1 MAFATRESPL
11 TMFDIRN
18 AFARRFIRDT
28 FAVATGDYFAYGV
41 MFVLTVLVS
50 RTFGASELGRFSL
63 GFAIS
68 SILILSTNNGFSAI
82 LKRDVAVKRSR
93 APEYT
98 GTFWALR
105 ILMLAVLGLFVV
117 VGTALAAH
125 RDQRTAL
132 VVAIVYFAKS
142 IDSLGEICFGVYQA
156 CDRMMFYSIARIA
169 QFGTLLAG
177 CSVALFYFRSVN
189 LFYWVFVAV
198 STVSLLANVSFI
210 WNGMGIVPR
219 FSRQLLSY
227 SFRESWPLIV
237 NAFAYV
243 AYARIGILIV
253 GYLLGVE
260 ATGIYSAGVNVL
272 SGLAVLPAACGVV
285 LFPRMSRAFENN
297 DPRLLVTI
305 RKTMLL
311 LAAVGA
317 LVTCILVFGA
327 PWVIRLYGKLPLN
340 AVGMTRLLA
349 LGLTPQFAAPVL
361 GYAFTAIRRQKD
373 GMLFA
378 TGMLAVSAI
387 LYFLFTS
394 IAGRNGAALAYVTS
408 QLLWTLGAYF
418 LINRRLTTASP
429 SLAGATC

>member
-1 MAFATRESPL
+1 ML
-11 TMFDIRN
+11 DIRK
-18 AFARRFIRDT
+18 AIFGGFVRDT

-82 LKRDVAVKRSR
+82 LKRDVAVDRSR

-105 ILMLAVLGLFVV
+105 ILILAVLGLFVV
-117 VGTALAAH
+117 LGTSLAAH

-132 VVAIVYFAKS
+132 VVAIVYVAKS

-156 CDRMMFYSIARIA
+156 CDRMVFYSVARIA
-169 QFGTLLAG
+169 QFGTLLVG
-177 CSVALFYFRSVN
+177 CSAALFYFRSAN
-189 LFYWVFVAV
+189 LFYWVFVMV
-198 STVSLLANVSFI
+198 STAFLLANGAFI
-210 WNGMGIVPR
+210 WKGLGIVPR
-219 FSRQLLSY
+219 FNWHLLSY
-227 SFRESWPLIV
+227 AFRESWPLIV

-243 AYARIGILIV
+243 AYARIGILVV

-297 DPRLLVTI
+297 DPRLLMMI

-311 LAAVGA
+311 LASAGV

-327 PWVIRLYGKLPLN
+327 PWVVRLYGKLPLN
-340 AVGMTRLLA
+340 AVGMMRLLA
-349 LGLTPQFAAPVL
+349 LGLVPQFAAPVV
-361 GYAFTAIRRQKD
+361 GYAFTAIRRQTD

-378 TGMLAVSAI
+378 SGMLAVSAI
-387 LYFLFTS
+387 LYFLFTN
-394 IAGRNGAALAYVTS
+394 IAGRNGAALAYAMS

-418 LINRRLTTASP
+418 FINYRLTASSP
-429 SLAGATC
+429 SLTGATC